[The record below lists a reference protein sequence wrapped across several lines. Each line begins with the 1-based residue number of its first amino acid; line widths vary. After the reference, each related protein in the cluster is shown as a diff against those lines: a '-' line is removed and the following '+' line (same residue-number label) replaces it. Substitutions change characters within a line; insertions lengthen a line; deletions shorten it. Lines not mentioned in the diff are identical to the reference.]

1 LTLPPRPRARA
12 ATPRAQS
19 DDHAEAGAAGTA
31 AAVTAPFHLAVPV
44 HDLSAARA
52 FYGELLG
59 FPEGRS
65 AATWVDYNMSVP
77 RRPQTRD
84 RRTPKPHGWQYI
96 LQRPCMESVWHGRAH
111 GGVA

>member
-1 LTLPPRPRARA
+1 VSIRVDRQARTQSRGCLRVPRPRRA
-12 ATPRAQS
+12 TTPRAQS
-19 DDHAEAGAAGTA
+19 DDHAGAGAGTA

-65 AATWVDYNMSVP
+65 AATWVDYNMSVA
-77 RRPQTRD
+77 RRPPT
-84 RRTPKPHGWQYI
+84 
-96 LQRPCMESVWHGRAH
+96 
-111 GGVA
+111 